1 MTSATLDRFLA
12 RLKYQAC
19 VCFPGLGLKSNKEL
33 IGCHYNIDVT
43 IRTHGHILPYPL
55 LWFMAFVVG
64 TLLMTSFPYDL
75 NSPPRTM
82 RAGQQGGH
90 FQTNFGL
97 IPLCLM
103 TKVCV
108 VFGSVVLASST
119 DEQPTAMALPILF
132 GGSSGASLTNSL

>member
-1 MTSATLDRFLA
+1 MSLKHPLVHLAWLPAINVHRLHSWVRLNNIFLPEPY
-12 RLKYQAC
+12 RL
-19 VCFPGLGLKSNKEL
+19 PSD
-33 IGCHYNIDVT
+33 I
-43 IRTHGHILPYPL
+43 
-55 LWFMAFVVG
+55 
-64 TLLMTSFPYDL
+64 
-75 NSPPRTM
+75 M